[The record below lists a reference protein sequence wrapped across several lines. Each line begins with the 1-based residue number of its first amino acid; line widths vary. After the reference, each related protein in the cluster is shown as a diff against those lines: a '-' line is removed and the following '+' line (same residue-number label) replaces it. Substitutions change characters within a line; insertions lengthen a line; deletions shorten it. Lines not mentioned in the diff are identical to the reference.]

1 MEVRNFN
8 AGREL
13 FLDELLAA
21 PAAPASAEQEELL
34 ALLRSERIVLAH
46 AGQPLSEA
54 QVLKALAWLL
64 AANPSA
70 PPGQGLEVLREVLQA
85 RRQPGAQWDL
95 REFLVSAYFSLHG
108 RLDED
113 VIGVYKDVLQ
123 TQDGKRKA
131 LLDELKA
138 LTAELKVYSVIQSQ
152 INAALSAK
160 QGIRIDAGGIDLVDP
175 TLYGYA
181 VGDPRWKDSP
191 EYALLSNLDTF
202 SGKLSIKDFLSGS
215 PKQSGELKG
224 LRDEY
229 PFEKDNNPVGNFATT
244 VSDRSRPLNDKVNE
258 KTTLLNDTRLPLQ
271 LGGRG
276 AQPLHPEIR
285 QRPARHSQRDLEVSM
300 NQQAT
305 PSDTDQ
311 QQALEAFLRDGGTLA
326 MLRGLSEDT
335 LEQALCAGL
344 QPVPGG
350 QVGRRAEDLPG
361 TVHARPLRRP
371 LLSRPG
377 RLPPVP
383 RSL

>member
-8 AGREL
+8 AAREL

-70 PPGQGLEVLREVLQA
+70 PRGQGLEVLREVLQA

-95 REFLVSAYFSLHG
+95 REFLVSAYFSLRG

-258 KTTLLNDTRLPLQ
+258 KTTLLNDTSSRYNS
-271 LGGRG
+271 
-276 AQPLHPEIR
+276 AVE
-285 QRPARHSQRDLEVSM
+285 
-300 NQQAT
+300 
-305 PSDTDQ
+305 
-311 QQALEAFLRDGGTLA
+311 ALNRFIQKYDSVLRDI
-326 MLRGLSEDT
+326 LS
-335 LEQALCAGL
+335 AI
-344 QPVPGG
+344 
-350 QVGRRAEDLPG
+350 
-361 TVHARPLRRP
+361 
-371 LLSRPG
+371 
-377 RLPPVP
+377 
-383 RSL
+383 

>member
-1 MEVRNFN
+1 MGDMNEYTEDTLRATVQAAELAIRDSEERGRLLAEMWQGLGLAAD
-8 AGREL
+8 AG
-13 FLDELLAA
+13 ELLFQA
-21 PAAPASAEQEELL
+21 P
-34 ALLRSERIVLAH
+34 ERV
-46 AGQPLSEA
+46 
-54 QVLKALAWLL
+54 
-64 AANPSA
+64 
-70 PPGQGLEVLREVLQA
+70 EVLREVLQA

-224 LRDEY
+224 LSDEY

-258 KTTLLNDTRLPLQ
+258 KTTLLNDTSSRYNS
-271 LGGRG
+271 
-276 AQPLHPEIR
+276 AVE
-285 QRPARHSQRDLEVSM
+285 
-300 NQQAT
+300 
-305 PSDTDQ
+305 
-311 QQALEAFLRDGGTLA
+311 ALNRFIQKYDSVLRDI
-326 MLRGLSEDT
+326 LS
-335 LEQALCAGL
+335 AI
-344 QPVPGG
+344 
-350 QVGRRAEDLPG
+350 
-361 TVHARPLRRP
+361 
-371 LLSRPG
+371 
-377 RLPPVP
+377 
-383 RSL
+383 

>member
-1 MEVRNFN
+1 MEVRNLN
-8 AGREL
+8 AAREL

-21 PAAPASAEQEELL
+21 SAAPASAEQEELL

-152 INAALSAK
+152 INAVLSAK

-191 EYALLSNLDTF
+191 
-202 SGKLSIKDFLSGS
+202 
-215 PKQSGELKG
+215 
-224 LRDEY
+224 
-229 PFEKDNNPVGNFATT
+229 
-244 VSDRSRPLNDKVNE
+244 
-258 KTTLLNDTRLPLQ
+258 
-271 LGGRG
+271 
-276 AQPLHPEIR
+276 
-285 QRPARHSQRDLEVSM
+285 SM
-300 NQQAT
+300 
-305 PSDTDQ
+305 
-311 QQALEAFLRDGGTLA
+311 R
-326 MLRGLSEDT
+326 
-335 LEQALCAGL
+335 C
-344 QPVPGG
+344 
-350 QVGRRAEDLPG
+350 
-361 TVHARPLRRP
+361 
-371 LLSRPG
+371 
-377 RLPPVP
+377 
-383 RSL
+383 

>member
-1 MEVRNFN
+1 MRS
-8 AGREL
+8 GIC
-13 FLDELLAA
+13 
-21 PAAPASAEQEELL
+21 ASSWC
-34 ALLRSERIVLAH
+34 RPI
-46 AGQPLSEA
+46 
-54 QVLKALAWLL
+54 
-64 AANPSA
+64 SA
-70 PPGQGLEVLREVLQA
+70 CTGV
-85 RRQPGAQWDL
+85 
-95 REFLVSAYFSLHG
+95 
-108 RLDED
+108 DED

-224 LRDEY
+224 LSDEY

-258 KTTLLNDTRLPLQ
+258 KTTLLNDTSSRYNS
-271 LGGRG
+271 
-276 AQPLHPEIR
+276 AVE
-285 QRPARHSQRDLEVSM
+285 
-300 NQQAT
+300 
-305 PSDTDQ
+305 
-311 QQALEAFLRDGGTLA
+311 ALNRFIQKYDSVLRDI
-326 MLRGLSEDT
+326 LS
-335 LEQALCAGL
+335 AI
-344 QPVPGG
+344 
-350 QVGRRAEDLPG
+350 
-361 TVHARPLRRP
+361 
-371 LLSRPG
+371 
-377 RLPPVP
+377 
-383 RSL
+383 

>member
-21 PAAPASAEQEELL
+21 PAAPASAEQKELL

-191 EYALLSNLDTF
+191 EYALLSSLDTF

-258 KTTLLNDTRLPLQ
+258 KTTLLNDTSSRYNS
-271 LGGRG
+271 
-276 AQPLHPEIR
+276 AVE
-285 QRPARHSQRDLEVSM
+285 
-300 NQQAT
+300 
-305 PSDTDQ
+305 
-311 QQALEAFLRDGGTLA
+311 ALNRFIQKYDSVLRDI
-326 MLRGLSEDT
+326 LS
-335 LEQALCAGL
+335 AI
-344 QPVPGG
+344 
-350 QVGRRAEDLPG
+350 
-361 TVHARPLRRP
+361 
-371 LLSRPG
+371 
-377 RLPPVP
+377 
-383 RSL
+383 